1 MVAGQPADSR
11 KPGKELAMKT
21 FLTGAVAALTASAA
35 IVAANPASA
44 EPHGRY
50 HHGGDGAGAAIAG
63 NHHDRYYGGY
73 DYGYGYGPRRVYYYD
88 GPPPSYYAGPSYYT
102 YYERC
107 RTEWRW
113 DPRWDRYVR
122 IRACY

>member
-1 MVAGQPADSR
+1 
-11 KPGKELAMKT
+11 MKT
-21 FLTGAVAALTASAA
+21 ILTGALAALTASTA

-50 HHGGDGAGAAIAG
+50 RHDHDGSGAAIAAGIVGLALGAAIAG
-63 NHHDRYYGGY
+63 DHRGY
-73 DYGYGYGPRRVYYYD
+73 AYRDGYGPRGVYYYN
-88 GPPPSYYAGPSYYT
+88 GPPPGYYAGPSYYT

-113 DPRWDRYVR
+113 DPLWDRYARV
-122 IRACY
+122 RACY